1 MNILYLVF
9 GNNLEHYQQIYFS
22 IYTALKNKTAEDTII
37 VIAENP
43 DYFTALK
50 DQIEVIEINQQIIR
64 EWEGEHQFFWRVK
77 IKALELVAA
86 KYPSKHIMYLD
97 GDTFIFKK
105 LEVIKQA
112 LDQGQN
118 FMHLNEGKLSV
129 LKTKTE
135 RTMWRQMKGKK
146 FAGLVIDDATCMWN
160 AGLIAISKEH
170 LGAINLALQLTD
182 EMCAAGVT
190 RRLIE
195 QFSFGVAT
203 NHYVPLQAA
212 DEWVGHY
219 WGNKPQWNEVIS
231 TFLKQCYMKN
241 LSLEQCLEEL
251 DLLNLK
257 EYPVAV
263 RNSSTQRKLKRLVDS
278 FYKDKKAVYSKA

>member
-22 IYTALKNKTAEDTII
+22 IYTALKNKTKEDTII
-37 VIAENP
+37 VIAENT
-43 DYFTALK
+43 DYFNALK
-50 DQIEVIEINQQIIR
+50 DQIEIIAIDHQIIN
-64 EWEGEHQFFWRVK
+64 EWEGKHQFFWRVK
-77 IKALELVAA
+77 VKALELVAT
-86 KYPSKHIMYLD
+86 KYPDKHIMYLD
-97 GDTFIFKK
+97 GDTFIFKN
-105 LEVIKQA
+105 LEAIKQG

-118 FMHLNEGKLSV
+118 FMHLNEGKLCE

-135 RTMWRQMKGKK
+135 RTMWRQMNGKR
-146 FAGLVIDDATCMWN
+146 FAGIVIDTTTCMWN

-170 LGAINLALQLTD
+170 LRAINLALQLTD

-203 NHYVPLQAA
+203 NHYISLKAA

-219 WGNKPQWNEVIS
+219 WGNKPQWNDVIS
-231 TFLKQCYMKN
+231 TFLKECYMKN
-241 LSLEQCLEEL
+241 LNLEQCLEAIDL
-251 DLLNLK
+251 DTLK
-257 EYPVAV
+257 KYPIAV
-263 RNSSTQRKLKRLVDS
+263 RNSSTQRKLKKLVDS